1 MEMMDGQDGV
11 TRKEKH
17 VTKTHEQRRNYYSDD
32 ADAKKDY
39 NWAFEEKEDEIVLE
53 NDVIAF

>member
-1 MEMMDGQDGV
+1 M

-39 NWAFEEKEDEIVLE
+39 NWAFEGKEDEIVLE